1 MLKNNA
7 ILKLPSLWTHQTSP
21 QSPHF
26 NPSMSSS
33 ASLSR
38 HHKNWTISAFGRGTD
53 PVCPISIGPRRPG
66 ITVRGTWANVSLLF
80 TRNLQTGTRERAQE
94 TCKGWCLHQ
103 AAQVKLAGACL
114 SVCLSLHVHRQE
126 AVRFSTKAGGIQADL
141 NPQSDFQQAGIDT
154 QSTSHA
160 CKCILGSQVARVL
173 IYIQLMALSALR
185 KIHS

>member
-21 QSPHF
+21 RSPHF

-66 ITVRGTWANVSLLF
+66 ITISGTWANVSLLF
-80 TRNLQTGTRERAQE
+80 TINLQTGTWERAQE

-103 AAQVKLAGACL
+103 AAQVKLTGACL
-114 SVCLSLHVHRQE
+114 SVCPCMCTGRRQW
-126 AVRFSTKAGGIQADL
+126 G
-141 NPQSDFQQAGIDT
+141 
-154 QSTSHA
+154 
-160 CKCILGSQVARVL
+160 
-173 IYIQLMALSALR
+173 SALR
-185 KIHS
+185 QEESKLILIPRVIFNRLESIRHQLLMPASVSWVPR